1 MDILEDF
8 IGLLKGDEKKVD
20 ISNLFEDE
28 AELLRWHKLVEV
40 FDCIQID
47 NIVDGL
53 KYKLNRDEHITVL
66 AYVKFLELLVA
77 RLDVAKETFD
87 NKKPNTPAEE
97 KKAYSGSMYG

>member
-28 AELLRWHKLVEV
+28 EV
-40 FDCIQID
+40 
-47 NIVDGL
+47 NE

>member
-53 KYKLNRDEHITVL
+53 KEV
-66 AYVKFLELLVA
+66 
-77 RLDVAKETFD
+77 
-87 NKKPNTPAEE
+87 
-97 KKAYSGSMYG
+97 